1 MFRLGE
7 TFGPIQTP
15 CIDKQ
20 HLLDYAD
27 ASGDQSGIH
36 LDFDKAVE
44 AGFEKEV
51 VHGMLSMGM
60 IHSAISSFLI
70 GMYTVRSYD
79 ATFVSP
85 LYVNET
91 LFVSG
96 LVEEF
101 SPVAITLL
109 LEAKDSNNRL
119 IITGTMYLDRVG
131 AGNYA
136 ISE

>member
-1 MFRLGE
+1 MFTQGE

-20 HLLDYAD
+20 RLIDYAE
-27 ASGDQSGIH
+27 ASGDRNVIH
-36 LDFDKAVE
+36 LEVDKAVE

-60 IHSAISSFLI
+60 VHSAISSVLM
-70 GMYTVRSYD
+70 GQYTVRLYD

-85 LYVNET
+85 LYIDET

-96 LVEEF
+96 LTEEF
-101 SPVAITLL
+101 SPAAVTLL
-109 LEAKDSNNRL
+109 VEAKDSKNRL
-119 IITGTMYLDRVG
+119 ILTGTMYLDRIGGGKVCD
-131 AGNYA
+131 
-136 ISE
+136 